1 LLPLKGLA
9 QTGAARRVTD
19 RGLSVRE
26 TENLVRRLL
35 KEDGASPP
43 KGARRVDPNIRQ
55 LETDL
60 TQKLGAKVTVEAGSG
75 GKGKL
80 VIQYSSLD
88 ELDGILARIR

>member
-1 LLPLKGLA
+1 M
-9 QTGAARRVTD
+9 
-19 RGLSVRE
+19 RE

-35 KEDGASPP
+35 KENGAPAA
-43 KGARRVDPNIRQ
+43 KGPRRVDPNIRQ

-60 TQKLGAKVTVEAGSG
+60 SQKLGARVTVEAASN